1 MSKLSRVLAPLALL
15 FLAGVLVPAVASAQE
30 WKDFTSA
37 ECRCSAQFPGMP
49 QQRTQ
54 PLQSKLGA
62 LEAKMI
68 ILDVPGTAF
77 YALFYMDYPKDAVSS
92 RKPDDL
98 LADAKDAA
106 VSNVKGKLASESKI
120 TMNGFPGRE
129 LRIDAP
135 GDMQL
140 NARMYVVKER
150 LYQAIVVLP
159 KTREGSGD
167 AKKFLDSFKF
177 QKP

>member
-1 MSKLSRVLAPLALL
+1 MSKLLRFSAPLTLL
-15 FLAGVLVPAVASAQE
+15 LALVPAVAVAQE

-77 YALFYMDYPKDAVSS
+77 FALFFMDYPKDAVSS
-92 RKPDDL
+92 RKPDEL
-98 LADAKDAA
+98 LADARDAA
-106 VSNVKGKLASESKI
+106 VNNVKGKLASETKV

-129 LRIDAP
+129 LKIDAP
-135 GDMQL
+135 GDMTL
-140 NARMYVVKER
+140 HARMYVVKDR

-159 KTREGSGD
+159 KSRDSSGD
-167 AKKFLDSFKF
+167 GKKFLDSFKF